1 MAHRPRPCPRH
12 LMWHD
17 SRCRSTISTRNHPGV
32 PPPARKR
39 PLDTNLKRL
48 GTRIREIRN
57 ERGWSQE
64 ELAYRVGV
72 DRTYQ
77 SDVERGMRNF
87 GVLLVFDYARVL
99 RVRPEALMG

>member
-1 MAHRPRPCPRH
+1 MSSIVVMARP
-12 LMWHD
+12 
-17 SRCRSTISTRNHPGV
+17 SGV
-32 PPPARKR
+32 PPQAQKR
-39 PLDTNLKRL
+39 PRDPHLKRL
-48 GTRIREIRN
+48 GERIKALRQ

-64 ELAYRVGV
+64 ELAFRIGV

-99 RVRPEALMG
+99 KVKPEELIS